1 MRKFMMIMM
10 SAALLC
16 GCASRNKEASSAK
29 PVKTAEPERET
40 VWEVKPTLEYD
51 SVTEMNPEDHYFVKV
66 TTQDYGDLY
75 VKTEPEWNGYPAEVC
90 GYSGDAVITEKDNE
104 QFLVNYEGKELS
116 DVSISLFNTPRQEG
130 ITGGI
135 YNDAMA
141 FGYQDNSSSKAIVFS
156 KNFKSTTETDSDSFK
171 DDPND
176 SSNAEPFFAYLND
189 TFGVVVMTTDDAG
202 NRRGWTF
209 EELDPSI
216 LSGRII
222 LDIVN
227 NAYASQSKAVYDP
240 ATNTVIPLASGN
252 YHEGSFA
259 NGDYVVDDGNNVTVI
274 DADSG
279 QGIAVSYQDAKY
291 FEDDYAPVKKYGK
304 WGYIDST
311 GKEVTDF
318 IFDDASVLYK
328 GKGFVKWHGK
338 YGVIDISNTLKS
350 GEQVNINTIDTAIKD
365 KEMGN
370 ITVNVS
376 DLVIRSDASVNSD
389 TLGISASGTE
399 YPYYETKDA
408 DGYTWYRIATDA
420 WIADNGS
427 WLTKE

>member
-1 MRKFMMIMM
+1 MRKVMIAMM

-16 GCASRNKEASSAK
+16 GCSSRNKETSSTK

-40 VWEVKPTLEYD
+40 VWEVKPSLDYD
-51 SVTEMNPEDHYFVKV
+51 SIEEMNPSDHYYVKV
-66 TTQDYGDLY
+66 STQNSGDLY
-75 VKTEPEWNGYPAEVC
+75 VKTEPEWNGYPAEIC
-90 GYSGDAVITEKDNE
+90 GYSGDVLIAEKDNA
-104 QFLVNYEGKELS
+104 QSLINYEGDALS
-116 DVSISLFNTPRQEG
+116 DVSVNLFNTPRQQG

-141 FGYQDNSSSKAIVFS
+141 FGYQDNSSSKAMVFN
-156 KNFKSTTETDSDSFK
+156 KNFKSVTETDSDSFK
-171 DDPND
+171 EDPND
-176 SSNAEPFFAYLND
+176 SSNAEPFFASLNG
-189 TFGVVVMTTDDAG
+189 TFGVVYMKTDDSG
-202 NRRGWTF
+202 NRKGWAF

-227 NAYASQSKAVYDP
+227 DAYNSQSKAVYNPSD
-240 ATNTVIPLASGN
+240 NTTVPLASGT
-252 YHEGSFA
+252 YHEGAFA
-259 NGDYVVDDGNNVTVI
+259 NGDYVVGDGNNVTVI
-274 DADSG
+274 DADSQ

-291 FEDDYAPVKKYGK
+291 FEDGYAPVKKYGK

-318 IFDDASVLYK
+318 IFDDASVLYH
-328 GKGFVKWHGK
+328 GKAMVKWKGQ
-338 YGVIDISNTLKS
+338 YGVIDVQSTLKS
-350 GEQVNINTIDTAIKD
+350 GEQVNVNTIDQD
-365 KEMGN
+365 MKEKEAGS

-389 TLGISASGTE
+389 TIGISASGSK
-399 YPYYETKDA
+399 YPYYETKEA

-427 WLTKE
+427 WITKG